1 MTRVSRPY
9 TVVSPDIGL
18 LEHELRV
25 RKAKL
30 ERSKSALQNRFA
42 AYADEQAVVAAL
54 EKSLAKA
61 HRLF

>member
-1 MTRVSRPY
+1 MARVSRPY
-9 TVVSPDIGL
+9 TVISSDIGL
-18 LEHELRV
+18 LEHELEV

-30 ERSKSALQNRFA
+30 ERSRSVLQNRFA
-42 AYADEQAVVAAL
+42 AYADEKAVVAAL